1 MSLNINM
8 PSYYTQV
15 YGVDNDIYKMCRLI
29 EKSIDVKRYS
39 DTLDSIGIVPI
50 IAPFEK
56 IECGLY
62 KEVKRISLKSKVAT
76 VSIHT
81 DFHSLFSADA
91 EQRKEMIIDNILRSL
106 QYIKRRLGKP
116 FDYEGIEKSILS
128 LSERWNDVYWG

>member
-62 KEVKRISLKSKVAT
+62 KEVKRISLKSKVAQFLYIPIFT
-76 VSIHT
+76 VFLVQMLS
-81 DFHSLFSADA
+81 
-91 EQRKEMIIDNILRSL
+91 KE
-106 QYIKRRLGKP
+106 KK
-116 FDYEGIEKSILS
+116 
-128 LSERWNDVYWG
+128 